1 MEFAKAERWLAGL
14 VNAERPKLGAR
25 VPARFSL
32 APIRALLARVGNPQH
47 ALPALHIAGSKG
59 KGSTALFAEAL
70 LAEAGLRVGVF
81 TSPHLTRWTERF
93 RVDGAEV
100 SEAALARALT
110 RLRPSVDALRK
121 DAALCPSFFDATT
134 AAAFLLFAEARVD
147 CAVFEVGLGGRLDST
162 NVCEP
167 LVTCVTSIELEHTE
181 QLGTTL
187 AAIAMEKAGIAK
199 ARVPLVTGAL
209 AKPAR
214 AAVRARAREV
224 GAPLLRAGAEFHA
237 TESESAVSGSG
248 VHYWEC
254 GAGGV
259 EERGEGC
266 AGNGVGGRRENN
278 ERGGVGEHREIFK
291 RGENFARAAFAAS
304 EETNARKK
312 INTPAFE
319 AHFTLAAPGAHQVG
333 NAALALCSARQFVR
347 ARGLTPRAPWEQ
359 IARRALARARL
370 PGRVEIIS
378 RAPWLVVDS
387 AHTKASARALAAVL
401 AKIPRAHA
409 HFVLSVSA
417 GKDLDALIAALA
429 PHADTRHRHPRRAEP
444 LARAARNRR
453 RPRAPRPRAPR
464 PNRTRPAS
472 RTPRRHQNRAPR
484 RPTLR
489 DRLRLSGGPRA
500 RNFQRCCGREQR
512 ALLVLARHA
521 AEQRFLMSSISAQ
534 RRSISSSSG
543 R

>member
-100 SEAALARALT
+100 SEAALARALS

-147 CAVFEVGLGGRLDST
+147 CAIFEVGLGGRLDST

-187 AAIAMEKAGIAK
+187 AAIATEKAGIAK

-224 GAPLLRAGAEFHA
+224 GAPLLRAGEEFHA

-259 EERGEGC
+259 GERWEGC
-266 AGNGVGGRRENN
+266 AGNEVDERREIS
-278 ERGGVGEHREIFK
+278 ERGEI
-291 RGENFARAAFAAS
+291 FARAAFAAS

-312 INTPAFE
+312 INAPAFE

-333 NAALALCSARQFVR
+333 NAALALCCARQFVH

-401 AKIPRAHA
+401 AKIPRARA

-429 PHADTRHRHPRRAEP
+429 PHADTVTVTRAEP
-444 LARAARNRR
+444 SRS
-453 RPRAPRPRAPR
+453 RAPQEIA
-464 PNRTRPAS
+464 A
-472 RTPRRHQNRAPR
+472 A
-484 RPTLR
+484 
-489 DRLRLSGGPRA
+489 
-500 RNFQRCCGREQR
+500 
-512 ALLVLARHA
+512 LARHA
-521 AEQRFLMSSISAQ
+521 PTLRVQTEPDPRHALHTAAKTARPEDLLCATGSVYLAGLAREIFNDVAAA
-534 RRSISSSSG
+534 
-543 R
+543 